1 MRATRGFRPLR
12 VWCVNDMGARGAFVL
27 ECGIFF
33 ARSQIDRDD
42 ATPGKKSSAKSSAK
56 FFWWFSWHEGAVA
69 VRLPKF
75 HVDFHVDFFYFAQ
88 AHRKNTFRTSNGPI
102 QVPRHAS
109 FRGTSFEPLRGTSLI
124 HFEEPALGHFEEP
137 YLSHFE
143 EPDVSHFE
151 EPVLIHFEEPWV
163 TISRS
168 HR

>member
-1 MRATRGFRPLR
+1 MIYVVFRFIHASMAFFVVRFAMFWPLPSL
-12 VWCVNDMGARGAFVL
+12 G
-27 ECGIFF
+27 
-33 ARSQIDRDD
+33 S
-42 ATPGKKSSAKSSAK
+42 
-56 FFWWFSWHEGAVA
+56 

-109 FRGTSFEPLRGTSLI
+109 FRGTSFEPLQGTSLI